1 MIWWF
6 VILVVWGLMCL
17 GFTVCV
23 WFLGCCVVACC
34 FGVGVDLLYVIF
46 KVGVLGLL
54 AVYWLLVVL
63 GVLVFASFGC

>member
-1 MIWWF
+1 M
-6 VILVVWGLMCL
+6 
-17 GFTVCV
+17 
-23 WFLGCCVVACC
+23 VAGC
-34 FGVGVDLLYVIF
+34 FGVSVDLLYVIF